1 MTEKLEKP
9 LDGNMST
16 NEYYERQAE
25 SNKREDARTVKLGE
39 TRGRVTVNI
48 RTNDELRIRIDKFE
62 PLNFK
67 SPMDL
72 KNGDSI
78 RITIEKV

>member
-1 MTEKLEKP
+1 
-9 LDGNMST
+9 
-16 NEYYERQAE
+16 
-25 SNKREDARTVKLGE
+25 LGE

-48 RTNDELRIRIDKFE
+48 RTTDELRIRIDKFE

>member
-16 NEYYERQAE
+16 NEYYEKQAE
-25 SNKREDARTVKLGE
+25 SNKREDTRTVKLGE

-48 RTNDELRIRIDKFE
+48 RTTDELRIRIDKFE